1 MSQMSQ
7 QSVPNVLAAPAA
19 GTVRVLIVD
28 DEPLARDCMRLA
40 LRSVPGVKIVAECG
54 DGASA
59 VEAIRRH
66 VPDVVFLDVQMPGL
80 DGFAVLERIETTTMP
95 VVVFVTAFDSHAIRA
110 FEVHALDYVLKPF
123 PDERLVAALDRARAA
138 IQERRNGEL
147 GRRLAEF
154 VQSWQAGT
162 LAAPDPLG
170 SAVSPAAASSFGA
183 IERLEPSVETEQEV
197 AEPRRSGAVSYIGR
211 FAVRTDGRVRFV
223 SAADVD
229 WIEADGNYMVLH
241 VGDARHRLRA
251 SLAGLTE
258 GLDPK
263 QFVRIHRSVIVNVER
278 IREVQPWFGGD
289 YIAILRTGAK
299 LRVSRLRA
307 PQLLRPPALFR
318 CFRGQTPDQTFHCA
332 TAQWND
338 WSGV

>member
-1 MSQMSQ
+1 
-7 QSVPNVLAAPAA
+7 
-19 GTVRVLIVD
+19 
-28 DEPLARDCMRLA
+28 MRLA
-40 LRSVPGVKIVAECG
+40 LRHAPGVTIVAECG

-59 VEAIRRH
+59 VEAVH
-66 VPDVVFLDVQMPGL
+66 HHAPDVVFLDVQMPGL
-80 DGFAVLERIETTTMP
+80 DGFAVLERIDTGTMP

-154 VQSWQAGT
+154 VQRWQAGA
-162 LAAPDPLG
+162 LAAAPNAVPTAPAG
-170 SAVSPAAASSFGA
+170 SHSADGLDTSP
-183 IERLEPSVETEQEV
+183 ETEQDVVET
-197 AEPRRSGAVSYIGR
+197 PRGGATSYIGR
-211 FAVRTDGRVRFV
+211 FAVRSDGRVRFV
-223 SAADVD
+223 AAADVD

-241 VGDARHRLRA
+241 VGEAQHRLRA

-263 QFVRIHRSVIVNVER
+263 MFVRIHRSVIVNVGR

-307 PQLLRPPALFR
+307 PQLMKP
-318 CFRGQTPDQTFHCA
+318 
-332 TAQWND
+332 TA
-338 WSGV
+338 

>member
-1 MSQMSQ
+1 MSLSA
-7 QSVPNVLAAPAA
+7 PNDTAPPPVA
-19 GTVRVLIVD
+19 TVRVLIVD

-40 LRSVPGVKIVAECG
+40 LRHAPGVTIVAECG

-59 VEAIRRH
+59 VEAVHRH
-66 VPDVVFLDVQMPGL
+66 APDVVFLDVQMPGL
-80 DGFAVLERIETTTMP
+80 DGFAVLEQIDAATMP
-95 VVVFVTAFDSHAIRA
+95 VVVFVTAFDAHAIRA

-123 PDERLVAALDRARAA
+123 PDERLVAALERARAA

-154 VQSWQAGT
+154 VQRWQAGS
-162 LAAPDPLG
+162 LIRVPNAQPPQALGGLDPAP
-170 SAVSPAAASSFGA
+170 
-183 IERLEPSVETEQEV
+183 ETEHVV
-197 AEPRRSGAVSYIGR
+197 AEPARATASSSIAR
-211 FAVRTDGRVRFV
+211 FAVRSDGRVRFV
-223 SAADVD
+223 AAGDVD

-241 VGDARHRLRA
+241 VGDVQHRLRA

-263 QFVRIHRSVIVNVER
+263 RFVRIHRSVIVNVER

-307 PQLLRPPALFR
+307 PQLLKP
-318 CFRGQTPDQTFHCA
+318 
-332 TAQWND
+332 TA
-338 WSGV
+338 

>member
-1 MSQMSQ
+1 MPQVLLMSQ
-7 QSVPNVLAAPAA
+7 QSVPNVLAPPAA

-40 LRSVPGVKIVAECG
+40 LRGVPGVKIVAECG

-66 VPDVVFLDVQMPGL
+66 GPDVVFLDVQMPGL

-123 PDERLVAALDRARAA
+123 PDERLVAALDRARIA

-154 VQSWQAGT
+154 VQSWQAGA
-162 LAAPDPLG
+162 LAAAPDPLG
-170 SAVSPAAASSFGA
+170 VAVSSAPSRGA
-183 IERLEPSVETEQEV
+183 IERLDPSVETEHEV
-197 AEPRRSGAVSYIGR
+197 AEPRRSGAASYIGR

-223 SAADVD
+223 AAADVD

-241 VGDARHRLRA
+241 VGEAQHRLRA

-263 QFVRIHRSVIVNVER
+263 QFVRIHRSVIVNIER

-307 PQLLRPPALFR
+307 PQLLRP
-318 CFRGQTPDQTFHCA
+318 
-332 TAQWND
+332 TA
-338 WSGV
+338 

>member
-1 MSQMSQ
+1 ML
-7 QSVPNVLAAPAA
+7 QSAPNVSIPVPGA
-19 GTVRVLIVD
+19 TVRVAIVD

-40 LRSVPGVKIVAECG
+40 LRGVPGVEIVAECG
-54 DGASA
+54 DGAAA
-59 VEAIRRH
+59 VHAIRRQR
-66 VPDVVFLDVQMPGL
+66 PDIVFLDVQMPGL
-80 DGFAVLERIETTTMP
+80 DGFGVLERIETSAMP

-123 PDERLVAALDRARAA
+123 PDERLVAALDRARTA
-138 IQERRNGEL
+138 IQERRNGEF

-154 VQSWQAGT
+154 VHQWQAGAAVVDT
-162 LAAPDPLG
+162 SDLAGGMPNVQR
-170 SAVSPAAASSFGA
+170 SASGPQDRLDSPAESEHEVTEPPRSPAA
-183 IERLEPSVETEQEV
+183 
-197 AEPRRSGAVSYIGR
+197 SYIGR
-211 FAVRTDGRVRFV
+211 FAVRSDGRVRFV
-223 SAADVD
+223 AAADVD

-241 VGDARHRLRA
+241 VGETTHRLRA

-307 PQLLRPPALFR
+307 PQLLKP
-318 CFRGQTPDQTFHCA
+318 
-332 TAQWND
+332 TA
-338 WSGV
+338 

>member
-1 MSQMSQ
+1 MSPMLQ
-7 QSVPNVLAAPAA
+7 QPAPNVMSSATA

-40 LRSVPGVKIVAECG
+40 LRGVPGVKIVGECG

-66 VPDVVFLDVQMPGL
+66 SPDVVFLDVQMPGL
-80 DGFAVLERIETTTMP
+80 DGFAVLERIEAATMP

-123 PDERLVAALDRARAA
+123 PDERLIAALDRARAA
-138 IQERRNGEL
+138 IQDRRNGEL

-154 VQSWQAGT
+154 VQRWQGGT
-162 LAAPDPLG
+162 LATGLEPLG
-170 SAVSPAAASSFGA
+170 SGVTATTPSGGAS
-183 IERLEPSVETEQEV
+183 IERLDPSIEAEHEV
-197 AEPRRSGAVSYIGR
+197 VEPRRAGAPSYIGR
-211 FAVRTDGRVRFV
+211 FAVRSDGRVRFV
-223 SAADVD
+223 AAADVD

-241 VGDARHRLRA
+241 VGETRHRLRA

-263 QFVRIHRSVIVNVER
+263 QFVRIHRSVIVNVDR

-307 PQLLRPPALFR
+307 PQLLRP
-318 CFRGQTPDQTFHCA
+318 
-332 TAQWND
+332 TA
-338 WSGV
+338 

>member
-1 MSQMSQ
+1 MFPEEAFARGSSCLSIRQSWSAMS
-7 QSVPNVLAAPAA
+7 QSVPNVLAPAAA

-40 LRSVPGVKIVAECG
+40 LHGVPGVKIVAECG

-59 VEAIRRH
+59 VEAIRRYA
-66 VPDVVFLDVQMPGL
+66 PDVLFLDVQMPGL
-80 DGFAVLERIETTTMP
+80 DGFAVLEQIETATLP

-154 VQSWQAGT
+154 VQSWQAGS
-162 LAAPDPLG
+162 LVGSPDPVG
-170 SAVSPAAASSFGA
+170 KGASGASPAGGSGAASV
-183 IERLEPSVETEQEV
+183 ERLEGSVEAEHEV
-197 AEPRRSGAVSYIGR
+197 AEPARAAASYIGR
-211 FAVRTDGRVRFV
+211 FAVRADGRVRFV
-223 SAADVD
+223 AAADVD

-241 VGDARHRLRA
+241 VGEAQHRLRA

-263 QFVRIHRSVIVNVER
+263 RFVRIHRSVIVNVER

-307 PQLLRPPALFR
+307 PQLLRP
-318 CFRGQTPDQTFHCA
+318 
-332 TAQWND
+332 TA
-338 WSGV
+338 

>member
-1 MSQMSQ
+1 MSQ
-7 QSVPNVLAAPAA
+7 QSVPNVSTPGAA

-40 LRSVPGVKIVAECG
+40 LRGVPGVKVVAECG
-54 DGASA
+54 DGSSA

-80 DGFAVLERIETTTMP
+80 DGFAVLERIETTSMP

-123 PDERLVAALDRARAA
+123 PDERLVAALDRARMA

-154 VQSWQAGT
+154 VQSWQAGGFT
-162 LAAPDPLG
+162 TAADPLG
-170 SAVSPAAASSFGA
+170 VAMPASSSAAASM
-183 IERLEPSVETEQEV
+183 ERLEPSVETEQEV
-197 AEPRRSGAVSYIGR
+197 AEPRRAGAASYIAR

-223 SAADVD
+223 AVADVD

-241 VGDARHRLRA
+241 VGDAQHRLRA

-258 GLDPK
+258 GLDPR
-263 QFVRIHRSVIVNVER
+263 QFVRIHRSVIVNIER

-307 PQLLRPPALFR
+307 PQLLRP
-318 CFRGQTPDQTFHCA
+318 
-332 TAQWND
+332 TA
-338 WSGV
+338 

>member
-1 MSQMSQ
+1 M
-7 QSVPNVLAAPAA
+7 PNVAVPAA
-19 GTVRVLIVD
+19 VASGTVRVLIVD

-40 LRSVPGVKIVAECG
+40 LRRAPGCAIVAECG

-59 VEAIRRH
+59 VEAMRRH
-66 VPDVVFLDVQMPGL
+66 NPDVVFLDVQMPGL
-80 DGFAVLERIETTTMP
+80 DGFAVLEQLDTATMP

-123 PDERLVAALDRARAA
+123 PDERLLDALERARSAV
-138 IQERRNGEL
+138 QDRRNGEL

-154 VQSWQAGT
+154 VQRWQAGSFAST
-162 LAAPDPLG
+162 QESLGPELAAG
-170 SAVSPAAASSFGA
+170 RS
-183 IERLEPSVETEQEV
+183 T
-197 AEPRRSGAVSYIGR
+197 SGAAVDRLDLVPESEHEVHEPVRANGASYIGR
-211 FAVRTDGRVRFV
+211 FAVRSDGRVRFV
-223 SAADVD
+223 PATDVD

-241 VGDARHRLRA
+241 VGETQHRLRA
-251 SLAGLTE
+251 SLAGLMT

-289 YIAILRTGAK
+289 YIAILRNGAK

-307 PQLLRPPALFR
+307 PQLLRP
-318 CFRGQTPDQTFHCA
+318 
-332 TAQWND
+332 TA
-338 WSGV
+338 

>member
-1 MSQMSQ
+1 MSQMLQ
-7 QSVPNVLAAPAA
+7 QPVPNVMRPSAA

-40 LRSVPGVKIVAECG
+40 LHGMPGVTIVAECG
-54 DGASA
+54 DGGSA

-66 VPDVVFLDVQMPGL
+66 EPDVVLLDVQMPGL
-80 DGFAVLERIETTTMP
+80 DGFAVLERLDTATMP

-123 PDERLVAALDRARAA
+123 PDERLVAAVDRARET

-154 VQSWQAGT
+154 VQSWQAGA
-162 LAAPDPLG
+162 LAPAQDSLG
-170 SAVSPAAASSFGA
+170 AGVAAKPG
-183 IERLEPSVETEQEV
+183 
-197 AEPRRSGAVSYIGR
+197 SGASIDRLDPSIDLEHDAPEPHRPGAASYIGR
-211 FAVRTDGRVRFV
+211 FAVRSDGRVRFV
-223 SAADVD
+223 AAADVD

-241 VGDARHRLRA
+241 VGETRHRLRA

-263 QFVRIHRSVIVNVER
+263 RFVRIHRSVIVNVER

-307 PQLLRPPALFR
+307 PQLLRP
-318 CFRGQTPDQTFHCA
+318 
-332 TAQWND
+332 TA
-338 WSGV
+338 

>member
-1 MSQMSQ
+1 MSP
-7 QSVPNVLAAPAA
+7 SVPNVLAPSAVGA
-19 GTVRVLIVD
+19 VRVLIVD

-40 LRSVPGVKIVAECG
+40 LRGVPGVKIVAECG
-54 DGASA
+54 DGSSA
-59 VEAIRRH
+59 LAAIRRH
-66 VPDVVFLDVQMPGL
+66 TPDIVFLDVQMPGL
-80 DGFAVLERIETTTMP
+80 DGFAVLERIETETLP

-123 PDERLVAALDRARAA
+123 PDERLIAALERARAA

-154 VQSWQAGT
+154 VQNWQAG
-162 LAAPDPLG
+162 
-170 SAVSPAAASSFGA
+170 SFGA
-183 IERLEPSVETEQEV
+183 PSDALGASPAPLAGAPPRPAERLDASIEPDHEVTET
-197 AEPRRSGAVSYIGR
+197 PRAGATTSYIGR
-211 FAVRTDGRVRFV
+211 FAVRADGRVRFV
-223 SAADVD
+223 AAADVD

-241 VGDARHRLRA
+241 VGEAQHRLRA
-251 SLAGLTE
+251 SLAGLSV

-307 PQLLRPPALFR
+307 PQLLRP
-318 CFRGQTPDQTFHCA
+318 
-332 TAQWND
+332 TA
-338 WSGV
+338 

>member
-1 MSQMSQ
+1 MSQRLQ
-7 QSVPNVLAAPAA
+7 PPVPNVMSAPAT

-40 LRSVPGVKIVAECG
+40 LHGVPGVSIVAECG
-54 DGASA
+54 DGDSA

-66 VPDVVFLDVQMPGL
+66 APDVVLLDVQMPGL
-80 DGFAVLERIETTTMP
+80 DGFAVLEQLDTTTMP

-123 PDERLVAALDRARAA
+123 PDERLVAAVDRARAT

-154 VQSWQAGT
+154 VQSWQAG
-162 LAAPDPLG
+162 AVASAPDSLG
-170 SAVSPAAASSFGA
+170 ARILSRPADVSSIDRLDASIDAEHEVSEPQRPGA
-183 IERLEPSVETEQEV
+183 P
-197 AEPRRSGAVSYIGR
+197 SYIGR
-211 FAVRTDGRVRFV
+211 FAVRSDGRVRFV
-223 SAADVD
+223 AAADVD

-241 VGDARHRLRA
+241 VGETRHRLRA

-263 QFVRIHRSVIVNVER
+263 RFVRIHRSVIVNVER

-307 PQLLRPPALFR
+307 PQLLRP
-318 CFRGQTPDQTFHCA
+318 
-332 TAQWND
+332 TA
-338 WSGV
+338 